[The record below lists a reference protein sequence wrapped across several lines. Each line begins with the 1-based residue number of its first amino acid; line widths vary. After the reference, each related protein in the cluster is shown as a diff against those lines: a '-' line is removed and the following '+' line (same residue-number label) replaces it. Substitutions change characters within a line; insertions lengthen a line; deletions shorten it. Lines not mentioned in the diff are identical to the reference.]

1 MYNARLKQKI
11 YEGIT
16 NLSNMG
22 QIPTE
27 EVQLNLDVLYNS
39 ILEEVCSIIPIESP
53 RAIISCLQ
61 LVYDSENKS
70 KVELSGDIEKDAFKL
85 VLMNGVGA
93 VPFDDNGY
101 PTNEV
106 HCIIIPDE
114 NNSFLANY
122 NNVIPGTVNIADEF
136 IDDGEGKLINK
147 TSKAEVGTVDYITG
161 LFKFTGAI
169 PASATLSY
177 KYDIYNLE
185 YQRNFTK
192 FVKKYI
198 EVFADLFALDIDS
211 ALILNDI
218 KSLDLKANIKNILPQ
233 VLSQQIDQFI
243 LDKYFKQAKL
253 NMLNEFD
260 SNDLGT
266 FISNNTNIFI
276 DKQGVMPNVILCNA
290 KAYGLLSA
298 SLKFQPTINSDKES
312 QTAGTPKLVGYFNNY
327 KVILTNSK
335 VKDVDLVLTYK
346 GESDAQAAGI
356 YTPFIPVTLRTVE
369 GGEGGGM
376 ITTTNAYSM
385 GGFTMINPDLVVG
398 VKIKE

>member
-53 RAIISCLQ
+53 RAIVSCLQ
-61 LVYDSENKS
+61 LIYDSENKS

-106 HCIIIPDE
+106 HCIIIPDAD
-114 NNSFLANY
+114 NNFLANY
-122 NNVIPGTVNIADEF
+122 ANVIPGTVNIADEF

-147 TSKAEVGTVDYITG
+147 TSKAEVGTVDYISG
-161 LFKFTGAI
+161 LFSFTGAI
-169 PASATLSY
+169 PASATLNY

-185 YQRNFTK
+185 YQRNFAK

-211 ALILNDI
+211 ALVLNDI
-218 KSLDLKANIKNILPQ
+218 KSLDLKANIENILPQ
-233 VLSQQIDQFI
+233 ILSQQIDQFI

-253 NMLNEFD
+253 NMIDEFNAD
-260 SNDLGT
+260 DLGT
-266 FISNNTNIFI
+266 FISNNTNKFI
-276 DKQGVMPNVILCNA
+276 DKQGVMPNIILCNT

-298 SLKFQPTINSDKES
+298 SLKFQPVINSDKES
-312 QTAGTPKLVGYFNNY
+312 QTSGTPKLVGYFNNY

-335 VKDVDLVLTYK
+335 INDVDLVLTYK

-398 VKIKE
+398 IKIK